1 MTEEFIQKYIGLNP
15 SQIQKLFHCI
25 GNVEHWQHE
34 TTSLIMRYLDCN
46 LEQAEHLLAISKFYC
61 QQRDG
66 DIPKCITSPLDVY
79 QLSKGWFVGLQ
90 HEELWVVYLNQ
101 NKHIIQSE
109 QLTKGSASFT
119 IVDPRQIFRRALLYQ
134 AQGII
139 LIHNHP
145 SGNCMP
151 SPQDIEITRNVKEI
165 GVLLHIPLVDHVII
179 GKSFSSILHDAS

>member
-1 MTEEFIQKYIGLNP
+1 MMQEFIQKYIGLKP
-15 SQIQKLFHCI
+15 QQIEKLFHCI
-25 GNVEHWQHE
+25 GNVENWQHE

-46 LEQAEHLLAISKFYC
+46 LEQAEHLLAISEFYC
-61 QQRDG
+61 QG
-66 DIPKCITSPLDVY
+66 KESDIPNCITCPLDVY
-79 QLSKGWFVGLQ
+79 HLSKGWFVGLK
-90 HEELWVVYLNQ
+90 HEELWVVYLDQ

-134 AQGII
+134 AQGLI

-151 SPQDIEITRNVKEI
+151 SKQDIEITQKVRSI
-165 GVLLHIPLVDHVII
+165 GTLLHIPLVDHVII
-179 GKSFSSILHDAS
+179 GKSFASILHDV